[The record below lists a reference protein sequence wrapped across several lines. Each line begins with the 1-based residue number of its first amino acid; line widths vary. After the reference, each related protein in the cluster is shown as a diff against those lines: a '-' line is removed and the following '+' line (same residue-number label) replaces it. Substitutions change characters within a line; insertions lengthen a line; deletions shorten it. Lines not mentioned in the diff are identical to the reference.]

1 MIYPV
6 LSQRSACGV
15 MRAKTRT
22 SAASVRSLGVTAGRH
37 ERTGFPVQYAE
48 DAGWYRIERGVLFS
62 FSFFLSFLSFFFFF
76 LLRGVREGC
85 AYLGK
90 SVVCYSGE
98 MLHKVQKIL
107 HTIFLAL

>member
-1 MIYPV
+1 MVYPV

-15 MRAKTRT
+15 MRAKIRT
-22 SAASVRSLGVTAGRH
+22 SAASVRRLGVTAGSH

-48 DAGWYRIERGVLFS
+48 DAVWYRIKRRVLFS
-62 FSFFLSFLSFFFFF
+62 FSFFF

>member
-1 MIYPV
+1 MSLQAGTREQGFLCNMQRMLGGTGLREEYCFPF
-6 LSQRSACGV
+6 LS
-15 MRAKTRT
+15 
-22 SAASVRSLGVTAGRH
+22 
-37 ERTGFPVQYAE
+37 
-48 DAGWYRIERGVLFS
+48 S
-62 FSFFLSFLSFFFFF
+62 FLFFLFFFFF